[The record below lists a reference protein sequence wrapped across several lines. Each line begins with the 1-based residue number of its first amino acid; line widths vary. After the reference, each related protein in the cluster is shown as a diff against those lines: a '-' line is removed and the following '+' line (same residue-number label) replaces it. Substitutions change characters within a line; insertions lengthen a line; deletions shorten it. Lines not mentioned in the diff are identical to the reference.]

1 MNMHAGVPGTGL
13 DKSYGA
19 FIGGEFLSVG
29 SSSFPAINPANGAH
43 LADIARCG
51 TAEIDLAVKAAQA
64 AFKSWSKTT
73 YEQRSQLL
81 FKLAESLEADLP
93 RLAMI
98 DAIDIG
104 RTLFETTL
112 DHRFAIGQYRFFAAA
127 IISFEDFGKPIP
139 GGYFIARRQPIGVC
153 GQIIP
158 WNVPAIMA
166 AFKLAPALAAGNTV
180 VLKPDENASL
190 STMELCKH
198 IAKIF
203 PPGVVNVVPGMG
215 EEAGAALTA
224 HRGVAKLAFT
234 GSSEVGR
241 IVSTAGA
248 QRLVPVSLE
257 LGGKSPN
264 IVFPDVDNLDAVVD
278 NAAFAGTYCNG
289 QSCLAGTRLF
299 VHDDIY
305 NAFMDKLTA
314 GFARVKIGSPIEEGT
329 RLSCLISKTQ
339 GEKVLNYIDIGKGEG
354 ANLVIGGGRA
364 SIPGNEHGYFI
375 QPTVFEAK
383 NSMRIAQEEIFGPVI
398 SVIRWKDYD
407 TMIEEANDVRY
418 GLASG
423 IYTSNLSNAMKTAE
437 RLEAGS
443 VWINQYFNLVD
454 GTPFGGYKESGIG
467 REYCRDTLNLYS
479 HLKSITMAY
488 DLPPQWYLA

>member
-1 MNMHAGVPGTGL
+1 MDL
-13 DKSYGA
+13 KLEKSYGA
-19 FIGGEFLSVG
+19 FIGGQFLPPAG
-29 SSSFPAINPANGAH
+29 QTFPAVNPATGEH

-51 TAEIDLAVKAAQA
+51 KEHIDQAVRAARS
-64 AFKSWSKTT
+64 AFAGWSTT
-73 YEQRSQLL
+73 SYETRSQVLL
-81 FKLAESLEADLP
+81 QLANSLEADGE
-93 RLAMI
+93 RLAQI
-98 DAIDIG
+98 DSRDIG
-104 RTLFETTL
+104 RTIFETRF
-112 DHRFAIGQYRFFAAA
+112 DHRIALGQYRYFAAA
-127 IISFEDFGKPIP
+127 IISFEDFGRPIP
-139 GGYFIARRQPIGVC
+139 NGYFIARRQPIGVC

-190 STMELCKH
+190 STLELCKH

-203 PPGVVNVVPGMG
+203 PAGVVNVVPGFG

-224 HRGVAKLAFT
+224 HPGVSKLAFT
-234 GSSEVGR
+234 GSGEVGR
-241 IVSTAGA
+241 IIAAAGA

-264 IVFPDVDNLDAVVD
+264 IVFPDIEDIDAVVD

-299 VHDDIY
+299 VHDDVY
-305 NAFMDKLTA
+305 APFLDKLSN
-314 GFARVKIGSPIEEGT
+314 GLSRIKIGSPNEDDTKI
-329 RLSCLISKTQ
+329 SCLVSKHQ
-339 GEKVLNYIDIGKGEG
+339 GEKVLNYIDIGKKEG
-354 ANLVIGGGRA
+354 AKLTIGGERESVAGCDQ
-364 SIPGNEHGYFI
+364 GYFVK
-375 QPTVFEAK
+375 PTVFEAT

-398 SVIRWKDYD
+398 SVIRWNNFDK
-407 TMIEEANDVRY
+407 MIAEANDVRY

-423 IYTSNLSNAMKTAE
+423 VFTSNLKNAMRTAD

-443 VWINQYFNLVD
+443 VWVNQYFNLID

-467 REYCRDTLNLYS
+467 REYCRETLNMYS
-479 HLKSITMAY
+479 HLKSITLVN
-488 DLPPQWYLA
+488 DSPPRWFLP